1 MVQREG
7 EFVNT
12 ARLFRKL
19 QLSDAR
25 QMISVRVEIMNTFL
39 LLAFKNNDTLENAG
53 KCI

>member
-1 MVQREG
+1 M
-7 EFVNT
+7 NT

-25 QMISVRVEIMNTFL
+25 QMISARVEIMNTFL
-39 LLAFKNNDTLENAG
+39 PLAFKNNDTLGNAG